1 VVKEIRLYVEGGGDK
16 EGKARLRQAF
26 TTFLGELHNEA
37 RRRGVRWQ
45 TVLCGSRTQ
54 TYEDFRLALRTHPNA
69 LNLLLVDAERAVTE
83 SVPDHLQ
90 AAAPEGDGWKL
101 SSIKEDQMHLMA
113 QLMEAWFV
121 AEPTVLSALY
131 GKGFTANALPRT
143 KNVEAIEKAT
153 VMDGLHRAT
162 KDTQKGA
169 YHKMRHSPLILERL
183 NADTVAGRA
192 PHCARLLQKLRD
204 ELGISK

>member
-1 VVKEIRLYVEGGGDK
+1 MVKEIRLYVEGGGDK

-54 TYEDFRLALRTHPNA
+54 TYEDFLLALRTHPDA
-69 LNLLLVDAERAVTE
+69 LNLLLVDAERPVTGAVR
-83 SVPDHLQ
+83 DHLQ
-90 AAAPEGDGWKL
+90 AAAPDGDGWQL
-101 SSIKEDQMHLMA
+101 GAINEDQLHLMV

-121 AEPTVLSALY
+121 AEPAVLSVLY
-131 GKGFTANALPRT
+131 GKGFAANALPRT
-143 KNVEAIEKAT
+143 KNVESIEKSA

-192 PHCARLLQKLRD
+192 PHCARLLDKLRE
-204 ELGISK
+204 ELGLAK

>member
-1 VVKEIRLYVEGGGDK
+1 MKEIRLYVEGGGDK

-26 TTFLGELHNEA
+26 TTFLGELHGEA
-37 RRRGVRWQ
+37 RRRSVRWQ

-54 TYEDFRLALRTHPNA
+54 TYEVFLLAVRTHPDA
-69 LNLLLVDAERAVTE
+69 LNLLLVDAERPVTT
-83 SVPDHLQ
+83 SVRDHLQ

-101 SSIKEDQMHLMA
+101 GAVGEDQLHLMA
-113 QLMEAWFV
+113 QLMEAWFI
-121 AEPTVLSALY
+121 AEPAVLSALY
-131 GKGFTANALPRT
+131 GKGFVANALPRA
-143 KNVEAIEKAT
+143 KNVETVEKPA
-153 VMDGLHRAT
+153 VLDGLHRAT

-183 NADTVAGRA
+183 NAETVAGRA
-192 PHCARLLQKLRD
+192 PHCARLVDKLRE